1 VIGVRP
7 IEESSTDQFLAQ
19 WRAILDDSSLQDLPY
34 KIETDESG
42 RIILSPSTN
51 RHALYGQCIID
62 LLKQHLTGGLAFT
75 EGVVLTRKGIR
86 SPDVV
91 WVSLARFDGSD
102 EVFHIAPEICVEVL
116 SKTNKPKDI
125 KEKTALYF
133 AAGAL
138 EVWTCDLEGN
148 MTFADLDG
156 SLERSNLVPNFPNLV
171 ELPGRQSKV

>member
-1 VIGVRP
+1 MISLRP
-7 IEESSTDQFLAQ
+7 IEESSKDQFLAQ
-19 WRAILDDSSLQDLPY
+19 WRAILDDPSLQDLPY
-34 KIETDESG
+34 KVETDEWG

-51 RHALYGQCIID
+51 RHAVYAQCIID
-62 LLKQHLTGGLAFT
+62 LLNQHLTGGLAFT

-91 WVSLARFDGSD
+91 WVSLERFDGSD

-116 SKTNKPKDI
+116 SKTNKPKEI
-125 KEKTALYF
+125 KEKTTLYF

-148 MTFADLDG
+148 MKFTDPDG
-156 SLERSNLVPNFPNLV
+156 VLEQSKLVPEFPSRV
-171 ELPGRQSKV
+171 ELKGRQPKV